1 MADPVK
7 KIAVPID
14 MLGQAIRH
22 LASPVSGD
30 DAATRDYADG
40 QAAQARS
47 DAVADILASR
57 GVPGGFASLT
67 LDGTLDPSQ
76 LPALAITDTF
86 VVASQ
91 AAMVGLIAQRGDVA
105 IRSDLGKSFIL
116 ATDDPTQVGNW
127 RELVASGYVLSVDG
141 LTGVVRLAFQATIGD
156 GVATS
161 FTLAHGLGTRDV
173 QVAVLDT
180 ADAYADVDCRVTR
193 PDATSVTVE
202 VGGAPPAAGA
212 YRVVIHR

>member
-1 MADPVK
+1 MPDPVK

-22 LASPVSGD
+22 LAAPVNAD
-30 DAATRDYADG
+30 DAATRTFTESE
-40 QAAQARS
+40 AAQARA
-47 DAVADILASR
+47 DAVADIIAQR
-57 GVPGGFASLT
+57 GVPSGFASLT
-67 LDGTLDPSQ
+67 IDGTLQPSQ

-91 AAMVGLIAQRGDVA
+91 ATMLALTAQRGDVA

-116 ATDDPTQVGNW
+116 ATDNPAVVGNW
-127 RELVASGYVLSVDG
+127 VELVASGYVLSVDG
-141 LTGVVRLAFQATIGD
+141 LTGVVRLSHQATIGD
-156 GVATS
+156 GTATLFS
-161 FTLAHGLGTRDV
+161 IAHGLGTRDV

-180 ADAYADVDCRVTR
+180 ADAYAEVDCRVTR
-193 PDATSVTVE
+193 PDANTVVVE

-212 YRVVIHR
+212 YRVVVGR